1 LFIAGCYNYFDDV
14 AQSILFTTQPNESMI
29 QIHDRMPLILAK
41 NQINAWIYNADFARN
56 FLNSTMPQ
64 LVSRAEE

>member
-1 LFIAGCYNYFDDV
+1 
-14 AQSILFTTQPNESMI
+14 MI